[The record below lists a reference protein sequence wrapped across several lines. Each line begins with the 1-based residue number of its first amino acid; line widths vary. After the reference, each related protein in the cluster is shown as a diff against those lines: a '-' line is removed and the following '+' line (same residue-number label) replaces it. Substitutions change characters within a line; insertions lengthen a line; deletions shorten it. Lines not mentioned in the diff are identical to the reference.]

1 MHVGRDHI
9 SAVVNTLVLAYTGAS
24 LPLILLLS
32 LRGMPVD
39 YFVSIE
45 MVAEEIARTLISS
58 SGLLLA
64 VPLTTV
70 IAVFMVSRN
79 YQKI

>member
-1 MHVGRDHI
+1 MHVGKDHI

-24 LPLILLLS
+24 LPLILLLYIQRAP
-32 LRGMPVD
+32 LD
-39 YFVSIE
+39 YFISLE

-64 VPLTTV
+64 VPLTTI
-70 IAVFMVSRN
+70 IATFMASKN
-79 YQKI
+79 YKKI